1 MKHGIN
7 YAKHPQIILRID
19 AIDIKLNS
27 FIVNDLNPK
36 WIKNIEYDRSE
47 KYKSIDSLKEG
58 AIIIYPKKN
67 KRKKLL
73 KTYYK

>member
-19 AIDIKLNS
+19 AIDIELNS